1 MCAILAIECWFTIR
15 SISRISIISVFN
27 FCFTISRQIAS
38 RSLLFS
44 MPIRSRDESL
54 MRNKAR
60 PVISCYEKYDKCI
73 SWNLFTTHES
83 KRIYLGKE
91 LQVIDILAIYSS
103 KPLQD
108 IRHCPQINWL
118 WSSHFRSPV
127 GLCCFLH
134 HFIYCFSCQQLC
146 IKQIQIKQL

>member
-1 MCAILAIECWFTIR
+1 MKNKI
-15 SISRISIISVFN
+15 
-27 FCFTISRQIAS
+27 IAS
-38 RSLLFS
+38 VGNCLQH
-44 MPIRSRDESL
+44 M
-54 MRNKAR
+54 
-60 PVISCYEKYDKCI
+60 
-73 SWNLFTTHES
+73 S

-134 HFIYCFSCQQLC
+134 HFIYCFLCQQLC
-146 IKQIQIKQL
+146 IKQIQIKQLQSTNKIYFHGVCLYWVAGWKLSKVMAKQRLGYPNVNIT